1 MNMEVGDR
9 NGARADLAQV
19 EAGCTLGDSG
29 GDRLLDVS
37 TVAEIL
43 SCSERTVWR
52 WRDEGWLPDSITIKR
67 VVRWSRKAIM
77 AWIDA
82 GCPRTRAEGRV

>member
-1 MNMEVGDR
+1 MNTETEKLDSGC
-9 NGARADLAQV
+9 ARLAHQDGV
-19 EAGCTLGDSG
+19 VYAGGNG

-52 WRDEGWLPDSITIKR
+52 WRDEGWLPKSITIKR